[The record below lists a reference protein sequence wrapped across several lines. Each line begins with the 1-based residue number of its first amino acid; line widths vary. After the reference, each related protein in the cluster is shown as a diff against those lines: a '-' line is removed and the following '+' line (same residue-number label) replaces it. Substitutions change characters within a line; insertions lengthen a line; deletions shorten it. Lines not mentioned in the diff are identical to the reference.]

1 MNIYGAKR
9 QKQSSNKPY
18 IQKDTASST
27 NSYQALYGLSEG
39 EIYGLVDGGKSIRLD
54 GTPIINDNGEPNFP
68 DVSWDFRAGS
78 IDQEHIK
85 GFSSVE
91 NEQSV
96 NVELRHDR
104 PYTKAINNKQLSAVA
119 IRLGFNSLREQK
131 GNGDVVGYRI
141 EYAIDVQ
148 TDGGAWEMVL
158 NTAVDDKVS
167 QGYQRSHRI
176 DLPKAQQGWSVR
188 VRRLTPNRDSEMVSD
203 TMVVSAVTEIIDAKL
218 RYPCTALLALKYD
231 AQTFSNIAKVAVHVR
246 GMLIQVPT
254 NYDPTARTYD
264 GLWDGTFKLAYTNN
278 PAWVFYD
285 ICTAK
290 RYGLGDR
297 LAGKVD
303 KWSLYRLAQYC
314 DEMVDDGKGGKEPR
328 FTVNV
333 YLQKADD
340 AYRVLQNLASVF
352 RALSF
357 WDGTS
362 IVVDADT
369 PKEPVYVFSNANVI
383 GGEFSYTGTRARDR
397 HTIVKCA
404 YDDPDNNFETDY
416 IYVQDEH
423 AIAKYG
429 INQLELNLFGCTSKG
444 QAQRAGIWALKSEQ
458 LETET
463 VSFSTGLDGFIPKV
477 GEIIH
482 VQDNSR
488 AGRMQAGRIVAT
500 DGRQITLDRMAG
512 KVGDTLMVGDN
523 SAQIVQI
530 DDTVITTDTAI
541 GRAGQVFA
549 ISSSDVAP
557 RAYRVMTISQ
567 NDDASF
573 SFTALQYEIG
583 KFTAT
588 NNIAAI
594 PKKEVSVIKA
604 HVLTPPNS
612 VSITERTRTHQGQA
626 ITTLVIS
633 WEQVVGAVAYI
644 VEYKKDS
651 NAWQTHK
658 VSSHSL
664 EIDGVYAGAY
674 QAKVRAIDAFDN
686 ESLSQSSQLTAIQ
699 GKQGKPPRPI
709 NLSVQG
715 VLFGMNLGW
724 NFAKG
729 SGDTNFT
736 EIEVSPDGRTHITT
750 LGTFAYPTN
759 KHEITGLQGNLTQF
773 YRARIVD
780 KLGNTSDWTDWV
792 SGTTSADADKVLDML
807 SGQISQSH
815 LDQSLRTPIGKI
827 GTIESNINSFNS
839 KIPSINKIPTL
850 ESAINS
856 VNSKIPTIESNI
868 NSFNSKIP
876 SINKIPTLESAVNSV
891 NGNLSTLNSQLATAQ
906 NELSTAKSTLQTAV
920 GNITTERN
928 RITAAIF
935 DINALQADKNA
946 KTQEIANLTQTVG
959 SHTSSIREL
968 GVATGDLSQKY
979 GQIKTQADNTNSEIT
994 AIKQTQSGQATSV
1007 ERLGARFDNL
1017 SAGGRN
1023 LIINSGVVVQND
1035 SYPIR
1040 SYPLAPNHGLADGDD
1055 VVITIWG
1062 QLADSKTAFYAYNS
1076 GGWVKLGRFSKISD
1090 GVYVLKTPWAVSLG
1104 VNTASNT
1111 ALNIYPF
1118 PQSQTGESR
1127 IDKIK
1132 LERGN
1137 IATDW
1142 TAAPEDLQEQLTAQL
1157 ANKAS
1162 TASVNTLNQTLANK
1176 ERALTEQINT
1186 AKSELA
1192 NKASSADLQS
1202 VQRTLTSKERSLSQ
1216 RINTLQSD
1224 YNGNKASV
1232 QSSINTLTTTNQSLS
1247 ERINTVESSVSGN
1260 TSSINTLNQSLT
1272 DKERALT
1279 RKQEQL
1285 TAQLA
1290 NKASSADL
1298 QSVQQTLTTKE
1309 QALTEQINTA
1319 KSELGGRITQISDE
1333 TRTLS
1338 DANRTIGERINRL
1351 DSEIYSPNLLQ
1362 NGDTPKTA
1370 STWNIDFPITESLQA
1385 GRRVYISLSGASGLT
1400 SVAVYNSSPAGAAK
1414 VGDLTNDDGVW
1425 RGEFDWVSY
1434 GNNNVLQFYREPRSS
1449 TQTVTASLTTS
1460 NGSKIANLERT
1471 VTTNNQSLS
1480 ERINT
1485 VESSVSGNT
1494 SSINTLNQSLTTTN
1508 RALTTKQEQ
1517 LTAQLANKASTSSVN
1532 SLSDS
1537 LATKERALSRRIGT
1551 VESSVSGNT
1560 SSINTLNQ
1568 SLTTTNRA
1576 LTTKQ
1581 EQLTAQLANKAS
1593 TASVN
1598 SLTESLASKE
1608 RALSRR
1614 IGTVE
1619 SSVSGNT
1626 SSINT
1631 LNQSLTTTNRALTT
1645 KQEQLTAQL
1654 ANKASTASV
1663 NSLTESLA
1671 SKERALTE
1679 QINRAKSEMGGR
1691 ITQISNETRTL
1702 TDANRTIGERI
1713 NQLNSELAGAD
1724 SISDNLLI
1732 NSNRTLVTGAYLIA
1746 TYRISETLKNG
1757 DKVRLTVNAPQL
1769 GSRRIGF
1776 MAYNSNSASGSKLS
1790 DIRNRQG
1797 NSYTAEFEWNVGTGA
1812 NNELWLYH
1820 NAENTRSVSTITS
1833 VSLQK
1838 ITTGSGLASIKSSV
1852 ANLERT
1858 LTTTNQSLAE
1868 RINTVQT
1875 TLNGQTASIQQ
1886 HAQSLNGLSAQW
1898 TLKVQSGGVVSG
1910 IGLASNNGVSDFAV
1924 RADKFYV
1931 ASPQGNK
1938 KPMFSVITRPTTLNG
1953 TTVPTGVY
1961 LNGDLLASGTISGD
1975 KIRANTQITAPNIRG
1990 GSINIGSNFSV
2001 DSQGNLNANSGV
2013 FRGQVFADKITG
2025 QIDVE
2030 SLKSSAVALGYDMF
2044 ISNSYHASS
2053 PSGFDKTF
2061 KASYPSHGSII
2072 QSLGFNNENI
2082 GSAMY
2087 EMRVFCKRAITV
2099 KQKLHTVDD
2108 NLYCYVNG
2116 DSAFGYHSNYDYYD
2130 NEERVP
2136 TPFGRGRINTEIS
2149 LSLRQGLNTIQF
2161 VLNNSGGGICQLIV
2175 LGDFIDNNI
2184 IKFA

>member
-78 IDQEHIK
+78 IDQTHIK

-254 NYDPTARTYD
+254 NYDPTTRTYD

-482 VQDNSR
+482 VQDNHR

-612 VSITERTRTHQGQA
+612 VGITERTRTHQGQA

-686 ESLSQSSQLTAIQ
+686 ESLATSSQLTQIT

-724 NFAKG
+724 NFARG
-729 SGDTNFT
+729 SDDTNYT
-736 EIEVSPDGRTHITT
+736 EIEVSPDGRSNIAT

-780 KLGNTSDWTDWV
+780 KLGNVSDWTDWV

-827 GTIESNINSFNS
+827 GTIESNIS
-839 KIPSINKIPTL
+839 KINVDLPELNQSI
-850 ESAINS
+850 AD
-856 VNSKIPTIESNI
+856 
-868 NSFNSKIP
+868 
-876 SINKIPTLESAVNSV
+876 AQ
-891 NGNLSTLNSQLATAQ
+891 STLN
-906 NELSTAKSTLQTAV
+906 TAV
-920 GNITTERN
+920 ASIDIEKKRLSS
-928 RITAAIF
+928 AIV
-935 DINALQADKNA
+935 DINTLKQSNNA
-946 KTQEIANLTQTVG
+946 KTQEIANLTQTVSG
-959 SHTSSIREL
+959 HTSQVREL
-968 GVATGDLSQKY
+968 GVTTGDLSQKY
-979 GQIKTQADNTNSEIT
+979 SQVKTQANNATSEIT
-994 AIKQTQSGQATSV
+994 AIKQTQGGQATSV
-1007 ERLGARFDNL
+1007 ER
-1017 SAGGRN
+1017 
-1023 LIINSGVVVQND
+1023 
-1035 SYPIR
+1035 IR
-1040 SYPLAPNHGLADGDD
+1040 S
-1055 VVITIWG
+1055 
-1062 QLADSKTAFYAYNS
+1062 
-1076 GGWVKLGRFSKISD
+1076 
-1090 GVYVLKTPWAVSLG
+1090 
-1104 VNTASNT
+1104 
-1111 ALNIYPF
+1111 
-1118 PQSQTGESR
+1118 EM
-1127 IDKIK
+1127 
-1132 LERGN
+1132 
-1137 IATDW
+1137 
-1142 TAAPEDLQEQLTAQL
+1142 

-1162 TASVNTLNQTLANK
+1162 TASVNSLTESLANK
-1176 ERALTEQINT
+1176 EQAL
-1186 AKSELA
+1186 S
-1192 NKASSADLQS
+1192 
-1202 VQRTLTSKERSLSQ
+1202 R
-1216 RINTLQSD
+1216 RI
-1224 YNGNKASV
+1224 
-1232 QSSINTLTTTNQSLS
+1232 
-1247 ERINTVESSVSGN
+1247 RTVESTASGN

-1290 NKASSADL
+1290 NKAS
-1298 QSVQQTLTTKE
+1298 
-1309 QALTEQINTA
+1309 
-1319 KSELGGRITQISDE
+1319 
-1333 TRTLS
+1333 
-1338 DANRTIGERINRL
+1338 
-1351 DSEIYSPNLLQ
+1351 
-1362 NGDTPKTA
+1362 
-1370 STWNIDFPITESLQA
+1370 
-1385 GRRVYISLSGASGLT
+1385 
-1400 SVAVYNSSPAGAAK
+1400 VA
-1414 VGDLTNDDGVW
+1414 
-1425 RGEFDWVSY
+1425 
-1434 GNNNVLQFYREPRSS
+1434 
-1449 TQTVTASLTTS
+1449 
-1460 NGSKIANLERT
+1460 
-1471 VTTNNQSLS
+1471 
-1480 ERINT
+1480 
-1485 VESSVSGNT
+1485 
-1494 SSINTLNQSLTTTN
+1494 SINTLNQSLTT
-1508 RALTTKQEQ
+1508 
-1517 LTAQLANKASTSSVN
+1517 
-1532 SLSDS
+1532 
-1537 LATKERALSRRIGT
+1537 
-1551 VESSVSGNT
+1551 
-1560 SSINTLNQ
+1560 
-1568 SLTTTNRA
+1568 
-1576 LTTKQ
+1576 
-1581 EQLTAQLANKAS
+1581 
-1593 TASVN
+1593 
-1598 SLTESLASKE
+1598 
-1608 RALSRR
+1608 
-1614 IGTVE
+1614 
-1619 SSVSGNT
+1619 
-1626 SSINT
+1626 
-1631 LNQSLTTTNRALTT
+1631 
-1645 KQEQLTAQL
+1645 
-1654 ANKASTASV
+1654 
-1663 NSLTESLA
+1663 
-1671 SKERALTE
+1671 KERALTE

-1713 NQLNSELAGAD
+1713 NQLNSELAGTD

-1746 TYRISETLKNG
+1746 TYRISETLANG
-1757 DKVRLTVNAPQL
+1757 DKVRLTVIADIGIN
-1769 GSRRIGF
+1769 RTGF
-1776 MAYNSNSASGSKLS
+1776 MAYNSNSAGGSKLA
-1790 DIRNRQG
+1790 DISESRG
-1797 NSYTAEFEWNVGTGA
+1797 NVYTAEFEWNVGTGG
-1812 NNELWLYH
+1812 NNELRLYH
-1820 NAENTRSVSTITS
+1820 NASNTRSISTITS

-1838 ITTGSGLASIKSSV
+1838 ITTSSGLASIKSSV

-1886 HAQSLNGLSAQW
+1886 HAQSLNGLLAQW

-1924 RADKFYV
+1924 IADKFYV
-1931 ASPQGNK
+1931 ASPQGDK
-1938 KPMFSVITRPTTLNG
+1938 KPMFTVTTRPTTLNG
-1953 TTVPTGVY
+1953 TTVPAVVS
-1961 LNGDLLASGTISGD
+1961 LNGDLIGNGTISGD

-1990 GSINIGSNFSV
+1990 GSINIGNNFSV
-2001 DSQGNLNANSGV
+2001 DNQGNLNANSGV

-2030 SLKSSAVALGYDMF
+2030 SLKSSAVALGYDTY
-2044 ISNSYHASS
+2044 ISDNYHASE
-2053 PSGFDKTF
+2053 PHQFDKTF
-2061 KASYPSHGSII
+2061 KASYPSHGSIT

-2082 GSAMY
+2082 GSIMY

-2108 NLYCYVNG
+2108 KLYCYVNG
-2116 DSAFGYHSNYDYYD
+2116 SSAFGYHSVHNGYDD
-2130 NEERVP
+2130 EDEIP
-2136 TPFGRGRINTEIS
+2136 LPFGRGRINTEIS
-2149 LSLRQGLNTIQF
+2149 LPLRQGLNTIQF
-2161 VLNNSGGGICQLIV
+2161 VLNNSGGGICQVILI
-2175 LGDFIDNNI
+2175 GDFIDNNI

>member
-78 IDQEHIK
+78 IDQTHIK

-482 VQDNSR
+482 VQDNHR

-612 VSITERTRTHQGQA
+612 VGITERTRTHQGQA

-664 EIDGVYAGAY
+664 EIDGVYAGVY

-686 ESLSQSSQLTAIQ
+686 ESLATSSQLTQIT

-729 SGDTNFT
+729 SGDTNYT
-736 EIEVSPDGRTHITT
+736 EIQVSPDGRSNIAT

-780 KLGNTSDWTDWV
+780 KLGNTSDWTDWA
-792 SGTTSADADKVLDML
+792 SGTTSANADKVLDIL

-827 GTIESNINSFNS
+827 STIESNIS
-839 KIPSINKIPTL
+839 KINVDLPELNQSI
-850 ESAINS
+850 AD
-856 VNSKIPTIESNI
+856 
-868 NSFNSKIP
+868 
-876 SINKIPTLESAVNSV
+876 AQ
-891 NGNLSTLNSQLATAQ
+891 STLN
-906 NELSTAKSTLQTAV
+906 TAV
-920 GNITTERN
+920 ASIDTEKKRLSS
-928 RITAAIF
+928 AIV
-935 DINALQADKNA
+935 DINTLKQSNNA
-946 KTQEIANLTQTVG
+946 KTQEIANLTQTVNG
-959 SHTSSIREL
+959 HTSQVREL
-968 GVATGDLSQKY
+968 GVTTGDLSQKY
-979 GQIKTQADNTNSEIT
+979 SQLKTTSDTANSEIT

-1007 ERLGARFDNL
+1007 ER
-1017 SAGGRN
+1017 
-1023 LIINSGVVVQND
+1023 
-1035 SYPIR
+1035 IR
-1040 SYPLAPNHGLADGDD
+1040 SELVG
-1055 VVITIWG
+1055 
-1062 QLADSKTAFYAYNS
+1062 K
-1076 GGWVKLGRFSKISD
+1076 
-1090 GVYVLKTPWAVSLG
+1090 
-1104 VNTASNT
+1104 ASS
-1111 ALNIYPF
+1111 A
-1118 PQSQTGESR
+1118 
-1127 IDKIK
+1127 
-1132 LERGN
+1132 
-1137 IATDW
+1137 
-1142 TAAPEDLQEQLTAQL
+1142 DLQ
-1157 ANKAS
+1157 NIR
-1162 TASVNTLNQTLANK
+1162 QTLANADSSLSQ
-1176 ERALTEQINT
+1176 RINT
-1186 AKSELA
+1186 LQSDYNGNKAGVAVQLKTLSDKDNATASQISRLNSQIA

-1216 RINTLQSD
+1216 RINT
-1224 YNGNKASV
+1224 
-1232 QSSINTLTTTNQSLS
+1232 
-1247 ERINTVESSVSGN
+1247 
-1260 TSSINTLNQSLT
+1260 
-1272 DKERALT
+1272 
-1279 RKQEQL
+1279 
-1285 TAQLA
+1285 
-1290 NKASSADL
+1290 
-1298 QSVQQTLTTKE
+1298 
-1309 QALTEQINTA
+1309 
-1319 KSELGGRITQISDE
+1319 
-1333 TRTLS
+1333 
-1338 DANRTIGERINRL
+1338 
-1351 DSEIYSPNLLQ
+1351 
-1362 NGDTPKTA
+1362 
-1370 STWNIDFPITESLQA
+1370 
-1385 GRRVYISLSGASGLT
+1385 
-1400 SVAVYNSSPAGAAK
+1400 
-1414 VGDLTNDDGVW
+1414 
-1425 RGEFDWVSY
+1425 
-1434 GNNNVLQFYREPRSS
+1434 
-1449 TQTVTASLTTS
+1449 
-1460 NGSKIANLERT
+1460 
-1471 VTTNNQSLS
+1471 
-1480 ERINT
+1480 
-1485 VESSVSGNT
+1485 
-1494 SSINTLNQSLTTTN
+1494 
-1508 RALTTKQEQ
+1508 
-1517 LTAQLANKASTSSVN
+1517 
-1532 SLSDS
+1532 
-1537 LATKERALSRRIGT
+1537 
-1551 VESSVSGNT
+1551 
-1560 SSINTLNQ
+1560 
-1568 SLTTTNRA
+1568 
-1576 LTTKQ
+1576 
-1581 EQLTAQLANKAS
+1581 
-1593 TASVN
+1593 
-1598 SLTESLASKE
+1598 
-1608 RALSRR
+1608 
-1614 IGTVE
+1614 
-1619 SSVSGNT
+1619 
-1626 SSINT
+1626 
-1631 LNQSLTTTNRALTT
+1631 
-1645 KQEQLTAQL
+1645 
-1654 ANKASTASV
+1654 
-1663 NSLTESLA
+1663 
-1671 SKERALTE
+1671 
-1679 QINRAKSEMGGR
+1679 
-1691 ITQISNETRTL
+1691 
-1702 TDANRTIGERI
+1702 
-1713 NQLNSELAGAD
+1713 
-1724 SISDNLLI
+1724 
-1732 NSNRTLVTGAYLIA
+1732 
-1746 TYRISETLKNG
+1746 
-1757 DKVRLTVNAPQL
+1757 
-1769 GSRRIGF
+1769 
-1776 MAYNSNSASGSKLS
+1776 
-1790 DIRNRQG
+1790 
-1797 NSYTAEFEWNVGTGA
+1797 
-1812 NNELWLYH
+1812 
-1820 NAENTRSVSTITS
+1820 
-1833 VSLQK
+1833 
-1838 ITTGSGLASIKSSV
+1838 
-1852 ANLERT
+1852 
-1858 LTTTNQSLAE
+1858 
-1868 RINTVQT
+1868 VQT

-1886 HAQSLNGLSAQW
+1886 HAQSLNGLLAQW

-1924 RADKFYV
+1924 IADKFYV
-1931 ASPQGNK
+1931 ASPQGDK
-1938 KPMFSVITRPTTLNG
+1938 KPMFTVTTRPTTLNG
-1953 TTVPTGVY
+1953 TTVPAVVS
-1961 LNGDLLASGTISGD
+1961 LNGDLIGNGTISGD

-1990 GSINIGSNFSV
+1990 GSINIGNNFSV
-2001 DSQGNLNANSGV
+2001 DNQGNLNANSGV

-2030 SLKSSAVALGYDMF
+2030 SLKSSAVALGYDTY
-2044 ISNSYHASS
+2044 ISDNYHASE
-2053 PSGFDKTF
+2053 PHQFDKTF
-2061 KASYPSHGSII
+2061 KASYPSHGSIT

-2082 GSAMY
+2082 GSIMY

-2108 NLYCYVNG
+2108 KLYCYVNG
-2116 DSAFGYHSNYDYYD
+2116 SSAFGYHSVHNGYDD
-2130 NEERVP
+2130 EDEIP
-2136 TPFGRGRINTEIS
+2136 LPFGRGRINTEIS
-2149 LSLRQGLNTIQF
+2149 LPLRQGLNTIQF
-2161 VLNNSGGGICQLIV
+2161 VLNNSGSGICQVILI
-2175 LGDFIDNNI
+2175 GDFIDNNI

>member
-1 MNIYGAKR
+1 MKIYGAKR

-78 IDQEHIK
+78 IDQTHIK

-612 VSITERTRTHQGQA
+612 VGITERTRTHQGQA

-686 ESLSQSSQLTAIQ
+686 ESLATSSQLTQIT

-715 VLFGMNLGW
+715 ILFGMNLGW
-724 NFAKG
+724 NFARG
-729 SGDTNFT
+729 SDDTNYT
-736 EIEVSPDGRTHITT
+736 EIEVSPDGRSNIAT

-792 SGTTSADADKVLDML
+792 SGTTSANADKVLDIL

-827 GTIESNINSFNS
+827 GTIESNISGINS
-839 KIPSINKIPTL
+839 KIPSI
-850 ESAINS
+850 
-856 VNSKIPTIESNI
+856 ESNI
-868 NSFNSKIP
+868 GVINSKIP

-979 GQIKTQADNTNSEIT
+979 SQIKTQADNTNSEIT

-1118 PQSQTGESR
+1118 PQSQIGESR

-1272 DKERALT
+1272 
-1279 RKQEQL
+1279 
-1285 TAQLA
+1285 
-1290 NKASSADL
+1290 
-1298 QSVQQTLTTKE
+1298 
-1309 QALTEQINTA
+1309 
-1319 KSELGGRITQISDE
+1319 
-1333 TRTLS
+1333 
-1338 DANRTIGERINRL
+1338 
-1351 DSEIYSPNLLQ
+1351 
-1362 NGDTPKTA
+1362 
-1370 STWNIDFPITESLQA
+1370 
-1385 GRRVYISLSGASGLT
+1385 
-1400 SVAVYNSSPAGAAK
+1400 
-1414 VGDLTNDDGVW
+1414 
-1425 RGEFDWVSY
+1425 
-1434 GNNNVLQFYREPRSS
+1434 
-1449 TQTVTASLTTS
+1449 
-1460 NGSKIANLERT
+1460 
-1471 VTTNNQSLS
+1471 
-1480 ERINT
+1480 
-1485 VESSVSGNT
+1485 
-1494 SSINTLNQSLTTTN
+1494 TTN

-1568 SLTTTNRA
+1568 SLTDKERA
-1576 LTTKQ
+1576 LTRKQ

-1593 TASVN
+1593 TSSVN
-1598 SLTESLASKE
+1598 SLSDSLATKE

-1631 LNQSLTTTNRALTT
+1631 LNQSLTDKERALTR

-1654 ANKASTASV
+1654 ANKASTSSV
-1663 NSLTESLA
+1663 NSLSDSLA
-1671 SKERALTE
+1671 TKERALTE

-1838 ITTGSGLASIKSSV
+1838 ITTSSGLASIKSSV

-1938 KPMFSVITRPTTLNG
+1938 KPMFSVITRPTTING

>member
-1 MNIYGAKR
+1 MKIYGAKR

-78 IDQEHIK
+78 IDQTHIK

-254 NYDPTARTYD
+254 NYDPTARAYD

-612 VSITERTRTHQGQA
+612 VGITERTRTHQGQA

-664 EIDGVYAGAY
+664 EIDGVYAGVY

-686 ESLSQSSQLTAIQ
+686 ESLATSSQLTQIT

-729 SGDTNFT
+729 SGDTNYT
-736 EIEVSPDGRTHITT
+736 EIQVSPDGRSNIAT

-792 SGTTSADADKVLDML
+792 SGTTSANADKVLDIL

-827 GTIESNINSFNS
+827 GTIESNIS
-839 KIPSINKIPTL
+839 KINVDLPDLNQSI
-850 ESAINS
+850 AD
-856 VNSKIPTIESNI
+856 
-868 NSFNSKIP
+868 
-876 SINKIPTLESAVNSV
+876 AQ
-891 NGNLSTLNSQLATAQ
+891 STLN
-906 NELSTAKSTLQTAV
+906 TAV
-920 GNITTERN
+920 ASIDTEKKRLSS
-928 RITAAIF
+928 AIV
-935 DINALQADKNA
+935 DINTLKQSNNA
-946 KTQEIANLTQTVG
+946 KTQEIANLTQTVSG
-959 SHTSSIREL
+959 HTSQVREL
-968 GVATGDLSQKY
+968 GVTTGDLSQKY
-979 GQIKTQADNTNSEIT
+979 SQVKTQADNAASEIT
-994 AIKQTQSGQATSV
+994 AVKQTQSGQATSV
-1007 ERLGARFDNL
+1007 ER
-1017 SAGGRN
+1017 
-1023 LIINSGVVVQND
+1023 
-1035 SYPIR
+1035 IR
-1040 SYPLAPNHGLADGDD
+1040 S
-1055 VVITIWG
+1055 
-1062 QLADSKTAFYAYNS
+1062 
-1076 GGWVKLGRFSKISD
+1076 
-1090 GVYVLKTPWAVSLG
+1090 
-1104 VNTASNT
+1104 
-1111 ALNIYPF
+1111 
-1118 PQSQTGESR
+1118 EM
-1127 IDKIK
+1127 
-1132 LERGN
+1132 
-1137 IATDW
+1137 
-1142 TAAPEDLQEQLTAQL
+1142 

-1162 TASVNTLNQTLANK
+1162 TASVNSLTESLANK
-1176 ERALTEQINT
+1176 EQAL
-1186 AKSELA
+1186 S
-1192 NKASSADLQS
+1192 
-1202 VQRTLTSKERSLSQ
+1202 R
-1216 RINTLQSD
+1216 RI
-1224 YNGNKASV
+1224 
-1232 QSSINTLTTTNQSLS
+1232 
-1247 ERINTVESSVSGN
+1247 RTVESTASGN

-1272 DKERALT
+1272 DKE
-1279 RKQEQL
+1279 
-1285 TAQLA
+1285 
-1290 NKASSADL
+1290 
-1298 QSVQQTLTTKE
+1298 
-1309 QALTEQINTA
+1309 
-1319 KSELGGRITQISDE
+1319 
-1333 TRTLS
+1333 
-1338 DANRTIGERINRL
+1338 
-1351 DSEIYSPNLLQ
+1351 
-1362 NGDTPKTA
+1362 
-1370 STWNIDFPITESLQA
+1370 
-1385 GRRVYISLSGASGLT
+1385 
-1400 SVAVYNSSPAGAAK
+1400 
-1414 VGDLTNDDGVW
+1414 
-1425 RGEFDWVSY
+1425 
-1434 GNNNVLQFYREPRSS
+1434 
-1449 TQTVTASLTTS
+1449 
-1460 NGSKIANLERT
+1460 
-1471 VTTNNQSLS
+1471 
-1480 ERINT
+1480 
-1485 VESSVSGNT
+1485 
-1494 SSINTLNQSLTTTN
+1494 
-1508 RALTTKQEQ
+1508 
-1517 LTAQLANKASTSSVN
+1517 
-1532 SLSDS
+1532 
-1537 LATKERALSRRIGT
+1537 
-1551 VESSVSGNT
+1551 
-1560 SSINTLNQ
+1560 
-1568 SLTTTNRA
+1568 
-1576 LTTKQ
+1576 
-1581 EQLTAQLANKAS
+1581 
-1593 TASVN
+1593 
-1598 SLTESLASKE
+1598 
-1608 RALSRR
+1608 
-1614 IGTVE
+1614 
-1619 SSVSGNT
+1619 
-1626 SSINT
+1626 
-1631 LNQSLTTTNRALTT
+1631 
-1645 KQEQLTAQL
+1645 
-1654 ANKASTASV
+1654 
-1663 NSLTESLA
+1663 
-1671 SKERALTE
+1671 
-1679 QINRAKSEMGGR
+1679 
-1691 ITQISNETRTL
+1691 
-1702 TDANRTIGERI
+1702 
-1713 NQLNSELAGAD
+1713 
-1724 SISDNLLI
+1724 
-1732 NSNRTLVTGAYLIA
+1732 
-1746 TYRISETLKNG
+1746 
-1757 DKVRLTVNAPQL
+1757 
-1769 GSRRIGF
+1769 
-1776 MAYNSNSASGSKLS
+1776 
-1790 DIRNRQG
+1790 
-1797 NSYTAEFEWNVGTGA
+1797 
-1812 NNELWLYH
+1812 
-1820 NAENTRSVSTITS
+1820 
-1833 VSLQK
+1833 
-1838 ITTGSGLASIKSSV
+1838 
-1852 ANLERT
+1852 
-1858 LTTTNQSLAE
+1858 
-1868 RINTVQT
+1868 
-1875 TLNGQTASIQQ
+1875 
-1886 HAQSLNGLSAQW
+1886 
-1898 TLKVQSGGVVSG
+1898 
-1910 IGLASNNGVSDFAV
+1910 
-1924 RADKFYV
+1924 
-1931 ASPQGNK
+1931 
-1938 KPMFSVITRPTTLNG
+1938 
-1953 TTVPTGVY
+1953 
-1961 LNGDLLASGTISGD
+1961 
-1975 KIRANTQITAPNIRG
+1975 
-1990 GSINIGSNFSV
+1990 
-2001 DSQGNLNANSGV
+2001 
-2013 FRGQVFADKITG
+2013 
-2025 QIDVE
+2025 
-2030 SLKSSAVALGYDMF
+2030 
-2044 ISNSYHASS
+2044 
-2053 PSGFDKTF
+2053 
-2061 KASYPSHGSII
+2061 
-2072 QSLGFNNENI
+2072 
-2082 GSAMY
+2082 
-2087 EMRVFCKRAITV
+2087 
-2099 KQKLHTVDD
+2099 
-2108 NLYCYVNG
+2108 
-2116 DSAFGYHSNYDYYD
+2116 
-2130 NEERVP
+2130 
-2136 TPFGRGRINTEIS
+2136 
-2149 LSLRQGLNTIQF
+2149 
-2161 VLNNSGGGICQLIV
+2161 
-2175 LGDFIDNNI
+2175 
-2184 IKFA
+2184 

>member
-78 IDQEHIK
+78 IDQTHIK

-482 VQDNSR
+482 VQDNHR

-612 VSITERTRTHQGQA
+612 VGITERTRTHQGQA

-686 ESLSQSSQLTAIQ
+686 ESLATSSQLTQIT

-724 NFAKG
+724 NFARG

-780 KLGNTSDWTDWV
+780 KLGNTSDWTDWA
-792 SGTTSADADKVLDML
+792 SGTTSANAEKVLDML

-827 GTIESNINSFNS
+827 GTIESNIS
-839 KIPSINKIPTL
+839 KINVDLPELNQSI
-850 ESAINS
+850 AD
-856 VNSKIPTIESNI
+856 
-868 NSFNSKIP
+868 
-876 SINKIPTLESAVNSV
+876 AQ
-891 NGNLSTLNSQLATAQ
+891 STLN
-906 NELSTAKSTLQTAV
+906 TAV
-920 GNITTERN
+920 ASIDTEKKRLSS
-928 RITAAIF
+928 AIV
-935 DINALQADKNA
+935 DINTLKQSNNA
-946 KTQEIANLTQTVG
+946 KTQEIANLTQTVSG
-959 SHTSSIREL
+959 HTSQVREL
-968 GVATGDLSQKY
+968 GVTTGDLSQKY
-979 GQIKTQADNTNSEIT
+979 RQVKTQANNATSEIT

-1007 ERLGARFDNL
+1007 ER
-1017 SAGGRN
+1017 
-1023 LIINSGVVVQND
+1023 
-1035 SYPIR
+1035 IR
-1040 SYPLAPNHGLADGDD
+1040 S
-1055 VVITIWG
+1055 
-1062 QLADSKTAFYAYNS
+1062 
-1076 GGWVKLGRFSKISD
+1076 
-1090 GVYVLKTPWAVSLG
+1090 
-1104 VNTASNT
+1104 
-1111 ALNIYPF
+1111 
-1118 PQSQTGESR
+1118 EM
-1127 IDKIK
+1127 
-1132 LERGN
+1132 
-1137 IATDW
+1137 
-1142 TAAPEDLQEQLTAQL
+1142 

-1162 TASVNTLNQTLANK
+1162 TASVN
-1176 ERALTEQINT
+1176 
-1186 AKSELA
+1186 
-1192 NKASSADLQS
+1192 
-1202 VQRTLTSKERSLSQ
+1202 SLS
-1216 RINTLQSD
+1216 D
-1224 YNGNKASV
+1224 
-1232 QSSINTLTTTNQSLS
+1232 SL
-1247 ERINTVESSVSGN
+1247 
-1260 TSSINTLNQSLT
+1260 
-1272 DKERALT
+1272 A
-1279 RKQEQL
+1279 
-1285 TAQLA
+1285 
-1290 NKASSADL
+1290 
-1298 QSVQQTLTTKE
+1298 TKE
-1309 QALTEQINTA
+1309 QAL
-1319 KSELGGRITQISDE
+1319 SR
-1333 TRTLS
+1333 
-1338 DANRTIGERINRL
+1338 
-1351 DSEIYSPNLLQ
+1351 
-1362 NGDTPKTA
+1362 
-1370 STWNIDFPITESLQA
+1370 
-1385 GRRVYISLSGASGLT
+1385 
-1400 SVAVYNSSPAGAAK
+1400 
-1414 VGDLTNDDGVW
+1414 
-1425 RGEFDWVSY
+1425 
-1434 GNNNVLQFYREPRSS
+1434 
-1449 TQTVTASLTTS
+1449 
-1460 NGSKIANLERT
+1460 
-1471 VTTNNQSLS
+1471 
-1480 ERINT
+1480 RINT

-1532 SLSDS
+1532 SL
-1537 LATKERALSRRIGT
+1537 
-1551 VESSVSGNT
+1551 
-1560 SSINTLNQ
+1560 
-1568 SLTTTNRA
+1568 
-1576 LTTKQ
+1576 
-1581 EQLTAQLANKAS
+1581 
-1593 TASVN
+1593 
-1598 SLTESLASKE
+1598 
-1608 RALSRR
+1608 
-1614 IGTVE
+1614 
-1619 SSVSGNT
+1619 
-1626 SSINT
+1626 
-1631 LNQSLTTTNRALTT
+1631 
-1645 KQEQLTAQL
+1645 
-1654 ANKASTASV
+1654 
-1663 NSLTESLA
+1663 TESLA

-1691 ITQISNETRTL
+1691 ITQISDETRTL
-1702 TDANRTIGERI
+1702 ADANRTIGERI

-1746 TYRISETLKNG
+1746 TYRISETLANG
-1757 DKVRLTVNAPQL
+1757 DKVRLTVIADIGIN
-1769 GSRRIGF
+1769 RTGF
-1776 MAYNSNSASGSKLS
+1776 MAYNSNSAGGSKLA
-1790 DIRNRQG
+1790 DISESRG
-1797 NSYTAEFEWNVGTGA
+1797 NVYTAEFEWNVGTGG
-1812 NNELWLYH
+1812 NNELRLYH
-1820 NAENTRSVSTITS
+1820 NASNTRSISTITS

-1886 HAQSLNGLSAQW
+1886 HAQTLNGLSAQW
-1898 TLKVQSGGVVSG
+1898 TLKVQSGGIVSG

-1924 RADKFYV
+1924 IADKFYV
-1931 ASPQGNK
+1931 ASPQGDK
-1938 KPMFSVITRPTTLNG
+1938 KPMFSVITRPTSING
-1953 TTVPTGVY
+1953 TTVPAVVS
-1961 LNGDLLASGTISGD
+1961 LNGDLIGSGTISGD

-1990 GSINIGSNFSV
+1990 GSISIGSNFSV

-2044 ISNSYHASS
+2044 FADTLAPRRPSEFDRSFKSSY
-2053 PSGFDKTF
+2053 
-2061 KASYPSHGSII
+2061 ASYGSII
-2072 QSLGFNNENI
+2072 DTLNGAGFEKF
-2082 GSAMY
+2082 SSVMY
-2087 EMRVFCKRAITV
+2087 EIRVLCKRAITV
-2099 KQKLHTVDD
+2099 KQKLYSANNEFYCFVNNRSIFGEANTKYGNNTPNYITV
-2108 NLYCYVNG
+2108 VN
-2116 DSAFGYHSNYDYYD
+2116 S
-2130 NEERVP
+2130 R
-2136 TPFGRGRINTEIS
+2136 EIS

-2161 VLNNSGGGICQLIV
+2161 IVTTGFNPPNSAAAPPRHGGGRPPP
-2175 LGDFIDNNI
+2175 F
-2184 IKFA
+2184 

>member
-78 IDQEHIK
+78 IDQTHIK

-254 NYDPTARTYD
+254 NYDPTARAYD

-482 VQDNSR
+482 VQDNHR

-512 KVGDTLMVGDN
+512 KIGDTLMVGDN

-604 HVLTPPNS
+604 HVLAPPNS
-612 VSITERTRTHQGQA
+612 VSITERTRIHQGQA

-644 VEYKKDS
+644 VEYKKDG
-651 NAWQTHK
+651 NAWQSHK
-658 VSSHSL
+658 VSSQSL
-664 EIDGVYAGAY
+664 EIDGVYSGVY

-686 ESLSQSSQLTAIQ
+686 ESLATSSQLTQIT

-724 NFAKG
+724 NFARG

-759 KHEITGLQGNLTQF
+759 KHEITGLQGNLRQF

-792 SGTTSADADKVLDML
+792 SGTTSADADKVLDIL

-827 GTIESNINSFNS
+827 STIESNIS
-839 KIPSINKIPTL
+839 KINVDLPELNQSI
-850 ESAINS
+850 AD
-856 VNSKIPTIESNI
+856 
-868 NSFNSKIP
+868 
-876 SINKIPTLESAVNSV
+876 AQ
-891 NGNLSTLNSQLATAQ
+891 STLN
-906 NELSTAKSTLQTAV
+906 TAV
-920 GNITTERN
+920 ASIDTEKKRLSS
-928 RITAAIF
+928 AIV
-935 DINALQADKNA
+935 DINTLKQSNNA
-946 KTQEIANLTQTVG
+946 KTQEIANLTQTVSG
-959 SHTSSIREL
+959 HTSQVREL
-968 GVATGDLSQKY
+968 GVTTGDLSQKY
-979 GQIKTQADNTNSEIT
+979 SQVKTQANNATSEIT
-994 AIKQTQSGQATSV
+994 AIKQTQGGQATSV
-1007 ERLGARFDNL
+1007 ER
-1017 SAGGRN
+1017 
-1023 LIINSGVVVQND
+1023 
-1035 SYPIR
+1035 IR
-1040 SYPLAPNHGLADGDD
+1040 S
-1055 VVITIWG
+1055 
-1062 QLADSKTAFYAYNS
+1062 
-1076 GGWVKLGRFSKISD
+1076 
-1090 GVYVLKTPWAVSLG
+1090 
-1104 VNTASNT
+1104 
-1111 ALNIYPF
+1111 
-1118 PQSQTGESR
+1118 EM
-1127 IDKIK
+1127 
-1132 LERGN
+1132 
-1137 IATDW
+1137 
-1142 TAAPEDLQEQLTAQL
+1142 
-1157 ANKAS
+1157 
-1162 TASVNTLNQTLANK
+1162 
-1176 ERALTEQINT
+1176 
-1186 AKSELA
+1186 
-1192 NKASSADLQS
+1192 
-1202 VQRTLTSKERSLSQ
+1202 
-1216 RINTLQSD
+1216 
-1224 YNGNKASV
+1224 
-1232 QSSINTLTTTNQSLS
+1232 
-1247 ERINTVESSVSGN
+1247 
-1260 TSSINTLNQSLT
+1260 
-1272 DKERALT
+1272 
-1279 RKQEQL
+1279 
-1285 TAQLA
+1285 
-1290 NKASSADL
+1290 
-1298 QSVQQTLTTKE
+1298 
-1309 QALTEQINTA
+1309 
-1319 KSELGGRITQISDE
+1319 
-1333 TRTLS
+1333 
-1338 DANRTIGERINRL
+1338 
-1351 DSEIYSPNLLQ
+1351 
-1362 NGDTPKTA
+1362 
-1370 STWNIDFPITESLQA
+1370 
-1385 GRRVYISLSGASGLT
+1385 
-1400 SVAVYNSSPAGAAK
+1400 
-1414 VGDLTNDDGVW
+1414 
-1425 RGEFDWVSY
+1425 
-1434 GNNNVLQFYREPRSS
+1434 
-1449 TQTVTASLTTS
+1449 
-1460 NGSKIANLERT
+1460 
-1471 VTTNNQSLS
+1471 
-1480 ERINT
+1480 
-1485 VESSVSGNT
+1485 
-1494 SSINTLNQSLTTTN
+1494 
-1508 RALTTKQEQ
+1508 
-1517 LTAQLANKASTSSVN
+1517 
-1532 SLSDS
+1532 
-1537 LATKERALSRRIGT
+1537 
-1551 VESSVSGNT
+1551 
-1560 SSINTLNQ
+1560 
-1568 SLTTTNRA
+1568 
-1576 LTTKQ
+1576 
-1581 EQLTAQLANKAS
+1581 ANKAS

-1614 IGTVE
+1614 INTVE
-1619 SSVSGNT
+1619 SSVSGNS

-1631 LNQSLTTTNRALTT
+1631 LNQSLTNKERALTT

-1654 ANKASTASV
+1654 ANKASVASI
-1663 NSLTESLA
+1663 NTLNQSLA
-1671 SKERALTE
+1671 TKERALTE

-1724 SISDNLLI
+1724 SISDNLLV

-1746 TYRISETLKNG
+1746 TYRISETLANG
-1757 DKVRLTVNAPQL
+1757 DKVRLTVIADIGIN
-1769 GSRRIGF
+1769 RTGF
-1776 MAYNSNSASGSKLS
+1776 MAYNSNSAGGSKLA
-1790 DIRNRQG
+1790 DITQSQS
-1797 NSYTAEFEWNVGTGA
+1797 NSYTAEFNWNVGTGG

-1820 NAENTRSVSTITS
+1820 NASNTRSISTITS

-1858 LTTTNQSLAE
+1858 LTTNNQSLSE
-1868 RINTVQT
+1868 RINTLQT

-1990 GSINIGSNFSV
+1990 GSISIGSNFSV

-2013 FRGQVFADKITG
+2013 FRGQVLADKITG

-2030 SLKSSAVALGYDMF
+2030 SLKSSAVALGYNVY
-2044 ISNSYHASS
+2044 ISDYYHASE
-2053 PSGFDKTF
+2053 PYQFDKKF
-2061 KASYPSHGSII
+2061 KATYSSHGSIM
-2072 QSLGFNNENI
+2072 QSLGLNNESI
-2082 GSAMY
+2082 GSVMF
-2087 EMRVFCKRAITV
+2087 EMRVFCKRAVTV
-2099 KQKLHTVDD
+2099 KQKIHTVDD

-2116 DSAFGYHSNYDYYD
+2116 DSLFGYKSVHQGYDD
-2130 NEERVP
+2130 DENVP
-2136 TPFGRGRINTEIS
+2136 NSISQGRINREIH
-2149 LSLRQGLNTIQF
+2149 LSLRQGLNTIEF

>member
-1 MNIYGAKR
+1 MNIHGSKK
-9 QKQSSNKPY
+9 QKGQARKPT
-18 IQKDTASST
+18 IATDNLVAT
-27 NSYQALYGLSEG
+27 SYAQILYGLCEG
-39 EIYGLVDGGKSIRLD
+39 EIAGLADDGKSIRLEN
-54 GTPIINDNGEPNFP
+54 TPLINDNGEPNFEG
-68 DVSWDFRAGS
+68 VSWEFRTGTLDQTHIAG
-78 IDQEHIK
+78 
-85 GFSSVE
+85 FPSVE
-91 NEQSV
+91 NEH
-96 NVELRHDR
+96 NIGVELRHDR
-104 PYTKAINNKQLSAVA
+104 DWTRQINNRELSAVRV
-119 IRLGFNSLREQK
+119 RLNFNALKEQK
-131 GNGDVVGYRI
+131 ENGDITGYAI
-141 EYAIDVQ
+141 SYAIDVQ
-148 TDGGAWEMVL
+148 TDGGSFVEVL
-158 NTAVDDKVS
+158 TDTVRGKAS
-167 QGYQRSHRI
+167 QGYKKAHRI
-176 DLPKAQQGWSVR
+176 DLPNAGTAKRWTIR
-188 VRRLTPNRDSEMVSD
+188 VRRITPNRDSELVAD
-203 TMVVSAVTEIIDAKL
+203 TMSIDALTEIIDAKL
-218 RYPCTALLALKYD
+218 SYPCTALLGISYD
-231 AQTFSNIAKVAVHVR
+231 AKTFNNIAKIAVR
-246 GMLIQVPT
+246 LKGKIIQVPS
-254 NYDPTARTYD
+254 NYNAETRQYN
-264 GLWDGTFKLAYTNN
+264 GLWDGSFKFAYSNN

-285 ICTAK
+285 LCTHK
-290 RYGLGDR
+290 RYGLGER
-297 LAGKVD
+297 LSGMVD
-303 KWSLYRLAQYC
+303 KWRLYQIGQYC
-314 DEMVDDGKGGKEPR
+314 DELVDDGKGGQEPR
-328 FTVNV
+328 FTCNV
-333 YLQKADD
+333 YIQKADD

-352 RALSF
+352 RGLSF
-357 WDGTS
+357 WDGQN
-362 IVVDADT
+362 IVVDSDT
-369 PKEPVYVFSNANVI
+369 PKDPVYTFSPANVV

-397 HTIVKCA
+397 HTLSKVA
-404 YDDPDNNFETDY
+404 WDNPENNFTTEY
-416 IYVQDEH
+416 ELIPDEE

-429 INQLELNLFGCTSKG
+429 VRTLDISAFGCTSKG
-444 QAQRAGIWALKSEQ
+444 QAQRAGIWALKAEQ
-458 LETET
+458 LQTQT
-463 VSFSTGLDGFIPKV
+463 VTFKTGLQGFIPQV
-477 GEIIH
+477 GQVINIA
-482 VQDNSR
+482 DNVF
-488 AGRMQAGRIVAT
+488 AGRAISGRIVNVN
-500 DGRQITLDRMAG
+500 GKQITLDRVAG
-512 KVGDTLMVGDN
+512 KIGDILTVATADGIVSSQITAAQGEILTLKQALNVAN
-523 SAQIVQI
+523 ESIWAII
-530 DDTVITTDTAI
+530 SDDLKLKQFRIL
-541 GRAGQVFA
+541 
-549 ISSSDVAP
+549 
-557 RAYRVMTISQ
+557 TIAQ
-567 NDDASF
+567 NDDATF
-573 SFTALQYEIG
+573 DITALEYNRQKYAVVDNGAMVTQEP
-583 KFTAT
+583 FTVLKVAT
-588 NNIAAI
+588 ISA
-594 PKKEVSVIKA
+594 PKSVALTA
-604 HVLTPPNS
+604 H
-612 VSITERTRTHQGQA
+612 TRTHQGQA
-626 ITTLVIS
+626 VTTLNIA
-633 WEQVVGAVAYI
+633 WEQVSGAVAYI
-644 VEYKKDS
+644 VEWRKDDG
-651 NAWQTHK
+651 NWQTLPK
-658 VSSHSL
+658 VSGQSVD
-664 EIDGVYAGAY
+664 IDGVYAGAY

-686 ESLSQSSQLTAIQ
+686 ESLATSSQLTQIT

-724 NFAKG
+724 NFARG
-729 SGDTNFT
+729 SDDTNYT
-736 EIEVSPDGRTHITT
+736 EIEVSPDGRSNIAT

-759 KHEITGLQGNLTQF
+759 KHEITGLQGNLRQF

-780 KLGNTSDWTDWV
+780 KLGNTSDWTDWA
-792 SGTTSADADKVLDML
+792 SGTTSANADKVLDML

-827 GTIESNINSFNS
+827 GTIESNISGINSKIPSIESNIGVINS
-839 KIPSINKIPTL
+839 KIPSINKIPSI

-856 VNSKIPTIESNI
+856 VNSKIP
-868 NSFNSKIP
+868 
-876 SINKIPTLESAVNSV
+876 SIESAVNSV

-906 NELSTAKSTLQTAV
+906 NELSTAKSTLQIVV

-979 GQIKTQADNTNSEIT
+979 NQIKTQADNTNSEIT

-1076 GGWVKLGRFSKISD
+1076 GGWVRLGRFSKISD

-1162 TASVNTLNQTLANK
+1162 TASVNSLTESLANK
-1176 ERALTEQINT
+1176 EQAL
-1186 AKSELA
+1186 S
-1192 NKASSADLQS
+1192 
-1202 VQRTLTSKERSLSQ
+1202 R
-1216 RINTLQSD
+1216 RI
-1224 YNGNKASV
+1224 G
-1232 QSSINTLTTTNQSLS
+1232 
-1247 ERINTVESSVSGN
+1247 TVESSVSGN

-1351 DSEIYSPNLLQ
+1351 DSEIYSPNLLRD
-1362 NGDTPKTA
+1362 GDTPKT
-1370 STWNIDFPITESLQA
+1370 SSNWSLDFPITESLQA
-1385 GRRVYISLSGASGLT
+1385 GRRVYISLNGASGLT

-1414 VGDLTNDDGVW
+1414 VGDLTNDGGVW

-1449 TQTVTASLTTS
+1449 AQTVTASLTTS

-1471 VTTNNQSLS
+1471 LTTKEQALS

-1494 SSINTLNQSLTTTN
+1494 SSINTLNQSLTTTE

-1532 SLSDS
+1532 SLS
-1537 LATKERALSRRIGT
+1537 
-1551 VESSVSGNT
+1551 
-1560 SSINTLNQ
+1560 
-1568 SLTTTNRA
+1568 
-1576 LTTKQ
+1576 
-1581 EQLTAQLANKAS
+1581 
-1593 TASVN
+1593 
-1598 SLTESLASKE
+1598 ESLASKE

-1631 LNQSLTTTNRALTT
+1631 LNQSLTDKERALTR

-1654 ANKASTASV
+1654 ANKASTSSV
-1663 NSLTESLA
+1663 NSLSESLA

-1691 ITQISNETRTL
+1691 ITQISDETRTL
-1702 TDANRTIGERI
+1702 ADANRTIGERI
-1713 NQLNSELAGAD
+1713 NQLNSELAGTD

-1746 TYRISETLKNG
+1746 TYRISKTLKNG

-1820 NAENTRSVSTITS
+1820 NAENTRSVSTVAS

-1838 ITTGSGLASIKSSV
+1838 ITTSSGLASIKSSV

-1931 ASPQGNK
+1931 ASPQGDK
-1938 KPMFSVITRPTTLNG
+1938 KPMFSVITRPTSING
-1953 TTVPTGVY
+1953 TTVPAGVY

-1990 GSINIGSNFSV
+1990 GSISIGSNFSV